1 MIFPFLFFLLCILHP
16 DEGWSAKRWEVCS
29 SGCEL
34 TSIQEAYKKANSGDH
49 IHVKAGVY
57 QLSELLVQKP
67 VSFFGEKGAILQGNG
82 QSEIMIVQSPH
93 VTIDG
98 FQIQGSGKSYIHD
111 VAAVRF
117 DKVKN
122 AKFSNN
128 QVHDAFF
135 GVYFGESEDSL
146 IENNQF
152 LGPGKKE
159 IDSGDAVHIW
169 HGKNFVVRKNQ
180 MRGHRDGIY
189 LEFVT
194 TTLIEDNRSWEN
206 IRYGLHFMFSNENH
220 FYRNYFGK
228 NEAGVAIMYSQKII
242 VEDNVFEE
250 SRGSAA
256 YGALLKDISGS
267 QIRNNHIR
275 NNTIGLY
282 MEGSNRSIYQ
292 GNKLEK
298 NGFAIR
304 ILGDCEDNQFEQN
317 SFRGNTADL
326 TTNSSHNSN
335 QFAHNYWDRYRGLD
349 LNRDG
354 YGDLPYRPA
363 KISGQLVE
371 RHGMHF
377 FLWGSF
383 FFQLLDFAEELFP
396 DILPATLVDM
406 APRMKP

>member
-1 MIFPFLFFLLCILHP
+1 MVYGVFFFLLSILHP
-16 DEGWSAKRWEVCS
+16 SVGWSFYRWEVCAVGCS
-29 SGCEL
+29 S
-34 TSIQEAYKKANSGDH
+34 TSIQDAYKKAKPGDQ
-49 IHVKAGVY
+49 IYIKAGVY
-57 QLSELLVQKP
+57 HLSEFLIQKP
-67 VSFFGEKGAILQGNG
+67 ISLIGEKGAILQGNG
-82 QSEIMIVQSPH
+82 QSEILIVQSPS

-122 AKFSNN
+122 AKFLNN

-135 GVYFGESEDSL
+135 GVYFGESEDSR

-169 HGKNFVVRKNQ
+169 HGKNFIVRKNL

-194 TTLIEDNRSWEN
+194 QTLIEDNRSWDN
-206 IRYGLHFMFSNENH
+206 IRYGLHFMFSNENQ

-242 VEDNVFEE
+242 VEENTFEE

-267 QIRNNHIR
+267 VVRRNHIR

-282 MEGSNRSIYQ
+282 MEGSNRSIYE
-292 GNKLEK
+292 GNRLEK

-335 QFAHNYWDRYRGLD
+335 QFKNNYWDRYRGLD
-349 LNRDG
+349 LNNDS
-354 YGDLPYRPA
+354 YGDLSYRPA

-371 RHGMHF
+371 RHGLHF

-383 FFQLLDFAEELFP
+383 FFQLIDLAEELFP
-396 DILPATLVDM
+396 DILPPTLVDK